1 MHPRPATPRERTVVV
16 VWDARKTPSEPTVR
30 RVPARAT
37 RSQTTPYPTPTHKS
51 NPSTRKPTQSFHPQ
65 SGGGKQQIHPPRQ
78 NGGGR
83 RSVKCVRDARLDAT
97 LKVRG
102 RLRMHGRQRGV
113 HNQHP
118 PQMIP
123 VVRRQRDGPTG
134 GTADRSHPATTMPTA
149 SRDRRGGL
157 RRHDLCGLDNNN
169 PRTFSSRD
177 KPG

>member
-1 MHPRPATPRERTVVV
+1 LGRQKDAVRTHGATGAGAGNPQPDNTLPNPNPQFPSQHAQADPVVPPAIRRRETT
-16 VWDARKTPSEPTVR
+16 DPPPTAKWRREEIGKVCSGLEVR
-30 RVPARAT
+30 RDAEGARPPQNAWETAGRAQPA
-37 RSQTTPYPTPTHKS
+37 
-51 NPSTRKPTQSFHPQ
+51 
-65 SGGGKQQIHPPRQ
+65 
-78 NGGGR
+78 
-83 RSVKCVRDARLDAT
+83 
-97 LKVRG
+97 
-102 RLRMHGRQRGV
+102 
-113 HNQHP
+113 P